1 MGAGLPNQCVCLTDH
16 ALFNV
21 QHVATVKLLDTG
33 YPAVGDIG
41 VAVHQQSLAVG
52 GYHLAVV
59 LKGPSVHGLVKGGI
73 AQVVVILGQLVTEVA
88 VPGGEHRLEHL
99 YLDINA
105 LSCPAQP
112 EVTDG
117 IQIGQ

>member
-1 MGAGLPNQCVCLTDH
+1 MGAGLPDQCVCLTDH
-16 ALFNV
+16 ALFYM

-41 VAVHQQSLAVG
+41 VAVHQQRFAVG

-59 LKGPSVHGLVKGGI
+59 LNGPSVHGLVEGGV
-73 AQVVVILGQLVTEVA
+73 AQVVVILGKLITEVA

-99 YLDINA
+99 YLGINA
-105 LSCPAQP
+105 LARAPQP
-112 EVTDG
+112 KIPDG
-117 IQIGQ
+117 I